1 MALYRDGEVVGR
13 DEVGVGAGMGVLDD
27 AWDQSKGSDPLGL
40 TGAIGLPSSSPA
52 GYIESESVV
61 HRREKGAGQ
70 MLTPQELAHTAEQ
83 YDEGQWFE
91 FLDELDAVSRRRQRR
106 VGEPAPPATADR
118 DAMARWVA
126 RKHLV
131 SDSGIREIWYFPQG
145 APPTR
150 SDFSR

>member
-1 MALYRDGEVVGR
+1 
-13 DEVGVGAGMGVLDD
+13 
-27 AWDQSKGSDPLGL
+27 
-40 TGAIGLPSSSPA
+40 
-52 GYIESESVV
+52 
-61 HRREKGAGQ
+61 
-70 MLTPQELAHTAEQ
+70 MLTPQELARTAEQ

-145 APPTR
+145 APPDEIRFLEVNDRLSLSDAEVTR
-150 SDFSR
+150 VEPIEFGLAGQDARLKLLVADVSGDQLDAIKAGCLELPRGWELSGNTIWGRRG